1 MLSLATVVV
10 AAMFSA
16 EHGGTVQVLIV
27 HRVGHAALVARHRLQ
42 DDKIPVPA
50 RWAEED
56 EAVAAVEGNLAGKV
70 MLGREEG
77 GFGGEG
83 GIKAEVPQEGRRP
96 MELAVA
102 AAEALGGE
110 DAAPGFAD
118 GRGADEPGGLV
129 RRKAEEDLLYELVQ
143 QDRRKAGEEILYDL
157 VHQDRRHCGGGGGGV
172 GGDEGLCEEL
182 GIENW
187 KSWERGYSVQPA

>member
-10 AAMFSA
+10 AALFSA
-16 EHGGTVQVLIV
+16 EHGGTVHVLIV

-70 MLGREEG
+70 RLGREEG

-118 GRGADEPGGLV
+118 GRGADV

-157 VHQDRRHCGGGGGGV
+157 DQQDRRRRR
-172 GGDEGLCEEL
+172 
-182 GIENW
+182 
-187 KSWERGYSVQPA
+187 RGFV